1 MRIEKKLKE
10 MKIMSNYERELRNLI
25 RRFGLT
31 RREAEGLLSQLNE
44 TLASSEKPK
53 ILLVFL
59 ALLLI
64 AFIGIWLYNELVK
77 RG

>member
-1 MRIEKKLKE
+1 
-10 MKIMSNYERELRNLI
+10 MSNYERELRNLI

-59 ALLLI
+59 VLLLI
-64 AFIGIWLYNELVK
+64 AFIGIWFYNELVK
-77 RG
+77 RS

>member
-1 MRIEKKLKE
+1 
-10 MKIMSNYERELRNLI
+10 MSNYERELRNLI

-64 AFIGIWLYNELVK
+64 AFIGIWFYNELVK

>member
-77 RG
+77 RS

>member
-1 MRIEKKLKE
+1 

-59 ALLLI
+59 VLLLI
-64 AFIGIWLYNELVK
+64 AFIGIWFYNELVK
-77 RG
+77 RS

>member
-64 AFIGIWLYNELVK
+64 AFIGIWLCNELVK

>member
-1 MRIEKKLKE
+1 
-10 MKIMSNYERELRNLI
+10 MSNYERELRNLI

-64 AFIGIWLYNELVK
+64 AFIGIWLCNELVK

>member
-1 MRIEKKLKE
+1 
-10 MKIMSNYERELRNLI
+10 MSNYERELRNLI

-53 ILLVFL
+53 VLLVFL

-77 RG
+77 RS

>member
-59 ALLLI
+59 ALLLF
-64 AFIGIWLYNELVK
+64 AFIVIWLYNELVK
-77 RG
+77 RS

>member
-1 MRIEKKLKE
+1 

-59 ALLLI
+59 ALLLF
-64 AFIGIWLYNELVK
+64 AFIVIWLYNELVK